1 MKSMTTTVEDF
12 LSVQDKIMNNNHEE
26 TETKPKEIVKEEKA
40 LLNGLAFHGRFVTDI
55 ILLIVY
61 FLFIE

>member
-12 LSVQDKIMNNNHEE
+12 LSAQDKILNTNHEE
-26 TETKPKEIVKEEKA
+26 TETKTKEIVKDEKA

-55 ILLIVY
+55 ILLNRNRY
-61 FLFIE
+61 